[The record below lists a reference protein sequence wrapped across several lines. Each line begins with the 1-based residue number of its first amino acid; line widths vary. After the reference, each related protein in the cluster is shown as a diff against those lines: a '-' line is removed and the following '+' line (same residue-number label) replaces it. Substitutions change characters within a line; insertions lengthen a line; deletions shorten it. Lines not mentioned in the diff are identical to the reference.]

1 MQFLYKKELA
11 SLFDPELSE
20 YIQLTQTYRSTQQ
33 ITDFSKAVLINGAQI
48 DAFDRVGEKPT
59 MRVVADQAELVQA
72 TLTQLARNDA
82 AKETTAIITKT
93 LAQAEEAY
101 TQLREAAQVT
111 IIRTE
116 NQRLVP
122 GTIIVPAYL
131 AKGLEF
137 DAVIMWNASEE
148 SYHGDNERQLV
159 YTIASRA
166 MHQLTIYGVG
176 NITSLL
182 DVDKS
187 LYIEE
192 K

>member
-1 MQFLYKKELA
+1 MQKELA
-11 SLFDPELSE
+11 ALFDPELSE

-101 TQLREAAQVT
+101 AQLREAAQVT